1 MKMRSALSFL
11 MLITPAVPQR
21 LAAQT
26 GTVSA
31 DVTVNVPINVTQLG
45 PEVTKIKLLCSIT
58 SVAITNAPN
67 NTVSKNQEL
76 PVSGGQVVTTASLLF
91 SVTGL
96 DNPVGKQFTVACYT
110 QGYSSSSNSW
120 GDLND
125 TATNPSFKVSS
136 PMRNGL
142 TFTW

>member
-1 MKMRSALSFL
+1 MKLRSALSFL
-11 MLITPAVPQR
+11 MLILAAAPQQ

-26 GTVSA
+26 GTVAA
-31 DVTVNVPINVTQLG
+31 DVTVNVPINLTQLG
-45 PEVTKIKLLCSIT
+45 PEITKIKLFCSIT

-67 NTVSKNQEL
+67 NTVKKDQEL

-91 SVTGL
+91 SITGL
-96 DNPVGKQFTVACYT
+96 DNPVGKQFTVACNT
-110 QGYSSSSNSW
+110 QAYSSTSSSW